1 MKVNAKKMLQEVI
14 KKEKQEIR
22 IEDRQIFD
30 KDKIKKVRACP
41 YYSPFKASCV
51 SPNHYGYDEDHPNK
65 HPRCNLRGKY
75 SDCPIVDKV
84 IELTLDENNSV
95 IHREYL
101 YIKGRINLTELEESL
116 KGEA

>member
-1 MKVNAKKMLQEVI
+1 MLQEII
-14 KKEKQEIR
+14 KKEKQDIR
-22 IEDRQIFD
+22 TEDRQILED
-30 KDKIKKVRACP
+30 NKIKKIRACP

-51 SPNHYGYDEDHPNK
+51 NPNHPGYDEEYPNK

-75 SDCPIVDKV
+75 SECSIVDKV

-101 YIKGRINLTELEESL
+101 YIKGRVNLTELEDSL
-116 KGEA
+116 KQEA